1 LKKRKQLGRKLLS
14 FLLTLAMVVGMMPG
28 MSLTAQA
35 EGSSTSTLTFTR
47 KCNGSGTADDN
58 VIWTVTSDAEETTFD
73 NSKGIHYGS
82 GNKAVQYI
90 RLSTSEI
97 TDTITKVVVN
107 ASYGG
112 THSDGNT
119 VGVTVGGTAFGGDP
133 KTIGSKAAD
142 YTFTGSGSGEII
154 VTVSR
159 PNSEKKAL
167 YVKSIAVTY
176 STSPA
181 VDVTDVTLDK
191 TSATITVGG
200 TETLTATVAP
210 DDAADKTVKWS
221 VGGTNSGA
229 VKLYTDADC
238 TTEVGAD
245 ATSTLTVYAKG
256 ISAGSATITATSN
269 ADSEKKASCDVTV
282 NAAAH
287 THNDIT
293 FTAWT
298 SNDSLPT
305 AAGSYYLANDVTLG
319 SLWNVPEGTT
329 NLCLNG
335 HAIKSTGDHRM
346 MEVGAGVTLSLYD
359 EGAGVHKYTLNGDG
373 LAVVDDN
380 ATGEN
385 VKTFEGGYLT
395 GAYASNLT
403 GACVLVKDG
412 GIFNMHGG
420 TMIGNYAANYA
431 FGGAVSVQA
440 SRFEM
445 TGGKMIGNVSLH
457 GAVDTRGGGD
467 GFIMKGGEISYNT
480 ASNQGGAVCMG
491 GGGIATISGGKIT
504 NNIALG
510 NPDGSSE
517 SGGIVFRSGASALN
531 ISGNPIIKDNVGG
544 DVYLWSGKKIN
555 VVGELTNEASIG
567 ITIKP
572 ATGTSGY
579 ASGVFTNSS
588 DTSFNIVGAF
598 FSNSQ
603 DYAVGKNA
611 DGQLFLGSPI
621 VTLTYDGN
629 GATGGNVPAETTGY
643 ASGSAITVPG
653 NTNSLVKTG
662 LVFDGWNTMADGS
675 GTAYAADQA
684 FTITANTTL
693 YAQWKIVHVHDD
705 ISFTAWTATDSMP
718 TEAGNYYLANDV
730 TISSTWSVPSGTTN
744 LCLNG
749 HGIIMSGTNRVI
761 TVASGRTL
769 NLYDCGTEA
778 VHKFTVTNPSA
789 GGAGLAKVND
799 GLESG
804 YQTFT
809 GGYITGGQGGQGGG
823 VYIAGGT
830 FNMHGGNIIGN
841 HAQGSL
847 YYDGGGVALS
857 ENTNSRFVMTGGT
870 IQYNTSVGRGG
881 GVGIQ
886 KKATAELSGDAKITY
901 NSCNDWGGGISSFGA
916 LSISGNVKITNN
928 KGGSALH
935 PQQGSLNISGAPV
948 IFDNEV
954 TANVLPEVM
963 INVTGTLTEGAKLG
977 IYLGNGGVFTDSS
990 DKTYNDASKFVSD
1003 NPNYSVMKNADEQLC
1018 LGTSYTVTFKVVNGS
1033 WDDET
1038 TADKTVTLN
1047 GYEGAELKLTENQI
1061 PAVGSKPGATYKAEG
1076 SWNVTPNVDTVITA
1090 ATTYVYTY
1098 EEKDAPSEAVAP
1110 YVTAWTSDAIY
1121 VEAVSGQEY
1130 VIVLKGQTPDWTE
1143 AVTTTAEYHEFGNL
1157 TPATE
1162 YTIYTRVKE
1171 TDSTFAS
1178 EAKKTDVL
1186 TSLNGWETRGE
1197 PKTGETITIIPDP
1210 EDAQGLTWQWYYAEE
1225 NDQESVVKGEAIEGE
1240 TSSSYVVKEG
1250 DVGKY
1255 LYYVI
1260 SKGGKE
1266 LENGYVGP
1274 VRIAIH
1280 PTVSLE
1286 GWAYGENPNTP
1297 VVTGNTGNGSESFTY
1312 VEKGS
1317 EDPESETVPTMPGDY
1332 TVFAYVE
1339 EAGDYAY
1346 GYAEADFT
1354 ITKATPTANDF
1365 DFTAPS
1371 NLDYDGNTKTATVM
1385 FNTQN
1390 GKLNGM
1396 GDVTVN
1402 YYSDA
1407 NCTDQ
1412 VESKNAGT
1420 YYVGITVAEGDNYNA
1435 TTSVLHG
1442 DDWQFAIGKVS
1453 VTAPTIASKTY
1464 NGEVQTADV
1473 QTSNLYTVTT
1483 NAGGTNVGE
1492 YDVVLTLADPT
1503 NYKWTESDE
1512 ATKTL
1517 TFRITKAAAP
1527 TVTVP
1532 TPEAVTYDPTK
1543 TLANVALSDG
1553 WTWVTATTVPTVVNE
1568 GYAAALTV
1576 DDANYDYAGVEGY
1589 SAETHKVTRTIA
1601 LTVNKADGTAATV
1614 NPANRTY
1621 DGTSKALASVTGEAV
1636 GGEMKYVLGE
1646 NGTTAPTEGWGS
1658 SIPTATGAGTYY
1670 VWYKVVGDE
1679 NHNDAAPAC
1688 ITVTIGKKAAT
1699 ISANAASKTY
1709 GDADPTL
1716 TATVTGTVGNDTLI
1730 YTLGRAAGENV
1741 DGYTITV
1748 TANAADNPNYD
1759 ITTNNGT
1766 FTINKKALT
1775 ITADSA
1781 TKVYDTTALTKDS
1794 YTNTDLAAGDSIES
1808 VTITGSQTTAASSDN
1823 VPSSAVIKKGG
1834 TDVTAN
1840 YEITY
1845 VNGTLTV
1852 TQATTN
1858 TVTVDIT
1865 GWTYGESANAP
1876 TSEASFGANTVT
1888 YSYSDAQDGTYTATV
1903 PVNAGTWYVK
1913 ASVAETA
1920 NYVAGEAV
1928 KSFTIAK
1935 REVVVS
1941 GIVAVDKNYD
1951 GTNTASLDFSKA
1963 SFANLME
1970 ADAGKLSVTATG
1982 AFEDEK
1988 IGMDKKVN
1996 ITGLT
2001 LTGEKAGNYVLAADG
2016 QQKETTADVS
2026 NMVQISDVR
2035 FTGRIKNFTDLEA
2048 EVTGIT
2054 LDLAKSLC
2062 SAAELAAYGAGGTL
2076 ELELEISK
2084 LGNLMTEETV
2094 SLVQNAVRRD
2104 KNVGI
2109 DWASYYDISLYKVA
2123 GGVRT
2128 KVTDLSGQKL
2138 KITMKVPAEN
2148 RSTPAEVRYFYM
2160 VRVHGGAADVL
2171 AETTGYDVIFE
2182 SDKFSTYALCYAD
2195 EWLKKGSGSTS
2206 SGGTATTATAT
2217 GISPKTDG
2225 MEAGNRILLVL
2236 GMSFA
2241 MAAIVTGIYTGKR
2254 RKEEE

>member
-1 LKKRKQLGRKLLS
+1 MKKRKKLGRKLLS
-14 FLLTLAMVVGMMPG
+14 WLLTLAMVVGLMPG
-28 MSLTAQA
+28 MGLTAYA
-35 EGSSTSTLTFTR
+35 ASTTVTWNPSDIVPEHPLDESFTKDGITITAATCDFQELTFGGGGTFTTTLGNFT
-47 KCNGSGTADDN
+47 KIEISADYAGDVSGTGWSNDGWQSATWTGDAASVSFSGD
-58 VIWTVTSDAEETTFD
+58 IWGGGMTCDGGNLTIVFTIATVP
-73 NSKGIHYGS
+73 
-82 GNKAVQYI
+82 
-90 RLSTSEI
+90 
-97 TDTITKVVVN
+97 
-107 ASYGG
+107 
-112 THSDGNT
+112 
-119 VGVTVGGTAFGGDP
+119 VTG
-133 KTIGSKAAD
+133 
-142 YTFTGSGSGEII
+142 
-154 VTVSR
+154 
-159 PNSEKKAL
+159 
-167 YVKSIAVTY
+167 
-176 STSPA
+176 
-181 VDVTDVTLDK
+181 VTLDK
-191 TSATITVGG
+191 TDAQTIDVGG
-200 TETLTATVAP
+200 KVAFTATVAP
-210 DDAADKTVKWS
+210 DGATDKTVKWS
-221 VGGTNSGA
+221 VGGTNAGA

-238 TTEVGAD
+238 TTEVGVD
-245 ATSTLTVYAKG
+245 ATETLTVYAKG
-256 ISAGSATITATSN
+256 ISAGSATVTATSN
-269 ADSEKKASCDVTV
+269 ADSTKSASCNVTV

-335 HAIKSTGDHRM
+335 HAIKSIGDHRM

-420 TMIGNYAANYA
+420 TMIGNYAAKYA

-445 TGGKMIGNVSLH
+445 TGGKMIGNVSMH

-491 GGGIATISGGKIT
+491 SGGIATISGGKIT

-705 ISFTAWTATDSMP
+705 ISFTAWTDTNSMP
-718 TEAGNYYLANDV
+718 TKAGNYFLANDV
-730 TISSTWSVPSGTTN
+730 TISSTWNVPSGMTN

-761 TVASGRTL
+761 TVSSGRTL

-778 VHKFTVTNPSA
+778 VHKFTVTNPSD

-799 GLESG
+799 GLENG

-841 HAQGSL
+841 HAQGSM

-857 ENTNSRFVMTGGT
+857 ENTNSRFVMTGGA

-928 KGGSALH
+928 KGWSALH
-935 PQQGSLNISGAPV
+935 PQQGSFNVSGAPV

-977 IYLGNGGVFTDSS
+977 VYWNNAKVFTNSTNTS
-990 DKTYNDASKFVSD
+990 FNDVSKFVSD
-1003 NPNYSVMKNADEQLC
+1003 NPNLSVMKNADEQLC

-1076 SWNVTPNVDTVITA
+1076 SWNVTPNVNTVITA

-1110 YVTAWTSDAIY
+1110 YVTSWMSESIC

-1210 EDAQGLTWQWYYAEE
+1210 EDAQGLTWQWYHAEV

-1274 VRIAIH
+1274 VRITIH

-1297 VVTGNTGNGSESFTY
+1297 VVTGNTGNGSESYTY

-1339 EAGDYAY
+1339 ESGDYAF
-1346 GYAEADFT
+1346 GYAEAEFT

-1365 DFTAPS
+1365 NFTAPS
-1371 NLDYDGNTKTATVM
+1371 DLDYDGHTKTATVT

-1390 GKLNGM
+1390 GTLNGM

-1492 YDVVLTLADPT
+1492 YDVVLTLSDST

-1532 TPEAVTYDPTK
+1532 TPEVVTYDPTK
-1543 TLANVALSDG
+1543 TLADVALSDG

-1576 DDANYDYAGVEGY
+1576 DDANYDYAEVEGY
-1589 SAETHKVTRTIA
+1589 SAATHKVTRTVA

-1621 DGTSKALASVTGEAV
+1621 DGTSKALASVTSEAV
-1636 GGEMKYVLGE
+1636 GGEMKYVLGG

-1658 SIPTATGAGTYY
+1658 SIPTATDAGTYY

-1688 ITVTIGKKAAT
+1688 ITVTIGKKA
-1699 ISANAASKTY
+1699 
-1709 GDADPTL
+1709 
-1716 TATVTGTVGNDTLI
+1716 
-1730 YTLGRAAGENV
+1730 
-1741 DGYTITV
+1741 
-1748 TANAADNPNYD
+1748 
-1759 ITTNNGT
+1759 
-1766 FTINKKALT
+1766 LT

-1781 TKVYDTTALTKDS
+1781 AKVYDTTALTKDS

-1823 VPSSAVIKKGG
+1823 VPSGAVIKNGG

-1840 YEITY
+1840 YQITY

-1876 TSEASFGANTVT
+1876 TSGADFGANTVT

-1920 NYVAGEAV
+1920 DYVAGEAT

-1963 SFANLME
+1963 SFENLME

-2001 LTGEKAGNYVLAADG
+2001 LTGEKAGNYVLAANG
-2016 QQKETTADVS
+2016 QQKEATADVS
-2026 NMVQISDVR
+2026 NVIQVTDVR

-2048 EVTGIT
+2048 DVTGIT

-2062 SAAELAAYGAGGTL
+2062 TAAELAAYGAGGTL

-2084 LGNLMTEETV
+2084 LGNLMTEDTV

-2148 RSTPAEVRYFYM
+2148 RSTPAEVRYFYV

-2195 EWLKKGSGSTS
+2195 EWLTAS
-2206 SGGTATTATAT
+2206 SV
-2217 GISPKTDG
+2217 S
-2225 MEAGNRILLVL
+2225 
-2236 GMSFA
+2236 
-2241 MAAIVTGIYTGKR
+2241 
-2254 RKEEE
+2254 